1 MWDVKGATFARL
13 LHDWRKVD
21 MDSVGGFTM
30 PKTLTE
36 LDKELDALAATLSAL
51 TEQEGP
57 VSHIGKITSISDN
70 ILEATPPEH
79 RDHVWSRL
87 QCIQRDAGL
96 IPGDDEPC
104 AEA

>member
-1 MWDVKGATFARL
+1 
-13 LHDWRKVD
+13 
-21 MDSVGGFTM
+21 M
-30 PKTLTE
+30 PKTLAE
-36 LDKELDALAATLSAL
+36 LDKELDALAATLSG
-51 TEQEGP
+51 TSEQVGAENC
-57 VSHIGKITSISDN
+57 IEKTSKISDN